1 MRCERCKNPI
11 QGEAYEYRGE
21 RLCEDCYL
29 EALNPPRA
37 CDPWAV
43 YSAKKMLQGKDA
55 LKQLSPLQAK
65 IVEYLRQRREAR
77 IDEVAAVLGIGET
90 ELRREFASL
99 RHMEIVKATKRGD
112 EVLLTLFERT
122 R

>member
-77 IDEVAAVLGIGET
+77 IDEVAAALGIGET

>member
-1 MRCERCKNPI
+1 MHCERCKNPI

-77 IDEVAAVLGIGET
+77 IDEVAAALGIGET

>member
-1 MRCERCKNPI
+1 MHCERCKNPI

-29 EALNPPRA
+29 ETLNPPRA

-65 IVEYLRQRREAR
+65 IVEFLRQRREAR
-77 IDEVAAVLGIGET
+77 IDDVAAALGIGEP
-90 ELRREFASL
+90 ELRREFAAL
-99 RHMEIVKATKRGD
+99 RHMEIVKATKRGAD
-112 EVLLTLFERT
+112 VFLTLFDPVK
-122 R
+122 

>member
-1 MRCERCKNPI
+1 MHCERCKNPI

-77 IDEVAAVLGIGET
+77 IDEVAAALGIGET
-90 ELRREFASL
+90 ELRREFAAL